1 MKALNEKTKQLLD
14 DCETPLYDKNYP
26 IEGKAGEK
34 VLKLREEQNIIPE
47 DWIINPSNELIEQNK
62 PIIPVIDK
70 VAQNRDMLI
79 QNEIYIMNYENA
91 EQRLINK
98 GLIQP
103 KEV

>member
-1 MKALNEKTKQLLD
+1 MDVLNEVTGQFI
-14 DCETPLYDKNYP
+14 ENANTPLYDKGVTFK
-26 IEGKAGEK
+26 EGEK
-34 VLKLREEQNIIPE
+34 GAILREKKN
-47 DWIINPSNELIEQNK
+47 INPEEWIVGPTEEEKEQYK

-70 VAQNRDMLI
+70 VAQNRNMLI

-91 EQRLINK
+91 EQRLIDK